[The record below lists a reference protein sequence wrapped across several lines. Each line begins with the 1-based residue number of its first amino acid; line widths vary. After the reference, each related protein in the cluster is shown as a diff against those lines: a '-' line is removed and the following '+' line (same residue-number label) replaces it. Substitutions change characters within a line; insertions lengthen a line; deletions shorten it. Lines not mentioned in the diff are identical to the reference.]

1 MSLCH
6 RIPALWTPR
15 VGCAQPDPGFGA
27 PREQFGSST
36 TNAFHVGTQAL
47 CTLGLGF
54 GKFGLSG
61 TGLDWSAEICPW
73 SLLVLLVLLGAYPKA
88 SGSLDASPANK
99 PDWREDAVVFFLD
112 GKSRSHLLS
121 FFRGPCT
128 SKPPS
133 PAPRRYQEAV
143 SWCRVSELSAVS
155 TSSLAVLH

>member
-6 RIPALWTPR
+6 RIPALWGPR

-143 SWCRVSELSAVS
+143 SWSRVSELSAVS